1 MQRRMKKNQYGS
13 LVSVAS
19 IDSVL
24 SAENSDTSRKDKKY
38 ISLFYFSIIF
48 YHFQQQNI
56 TYQSMRSF
64 V

>member
-38 ISLFYFSIIF
+38 ISFYISLLSPIFFSNRTSLI
-48 YHFQQQNI
+48 
-56 TYQSMRSF
+56 SL
-64 V
+64 